1 MFGNNKCNGRIQY
14 DRNANEFY
22 FVTKHNNLC
31 EKKNITIYDNN
42 DDIET
47 NIYKYED
54 YKSKLIDY
62 LNTNPLISIF
72 GFKKYAL
79 KLFI

>member
-14 DRNANEFY
+14 DRNTNEFY

-42 DDIET
+42 EDIET
-47 NIYKYED
+47 NIYQYED
-54 YKSKLIDY
+54 YK
-62 LNTNPLISIF
+62 
-72 GFKKYAL
+72 
-79 KLFI
+79 